1 MNTNEN
7 IIQIMPAPENLYAL
21 YHNDEGDEVGFPIV
35 CMALTKDGDIKFCD
49 VDDSGYI
56 DISKSNDIREYI
68 PDILHYK
75 KITRRSHK

>member
-7 IIQIMPAPENLYAL
+7 IIQIMPVPENLYAL

-35 CMALTKDGDIKFCD
+35 CMALTKDGDINFCD

-56 DISKSNDIREYI
+56 DIAKSNDIRKYNSETYHFSK
-68 PDILHYK
+68 LS
-75 KITRRSHK
+75 RRNRK